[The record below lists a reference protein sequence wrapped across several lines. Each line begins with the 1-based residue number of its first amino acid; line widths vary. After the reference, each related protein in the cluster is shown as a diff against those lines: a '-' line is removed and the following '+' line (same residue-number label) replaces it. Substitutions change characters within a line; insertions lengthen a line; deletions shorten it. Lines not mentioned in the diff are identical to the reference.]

1 MDLFVICLANLAN
14 INNHLRQSVGT
25 LSEGEDGGHR
35 ADDHDKDGEEEYH
48 VQDRVTA
55 GDGRHAPVA
64 DLKTGWTVMAVKKQ
78 HKVEFGKGNE
88 KISIINST
96 F

>member
-35 ADDHDKDGEEEYH
+35 ADDHDQDREQKDG
-48 VQDRVTA
+48 VQHGVSARYT
-55 GDGRHAPVA
+55 RNPPVA
-64 DLKTGWTVMAVKKQ
+64 DLKTNKYQIDVYVLVSYLLQ
-78 HKVEFGKGNE
+78 
-88 KISIINST
+88 
-96 F
+96 

>member
-1 MDLFVICLANLAN
+1 M
-14 INNHLRQSVGT
+14 
-25 LSEGEDGGHR
+25 
-35 ADDHDKDGEEEYH
+35 
-48 VQDRVTA
+48 QDRVTA

-64 DLKTGWTVMAVKKQ
+64 DLKTGWTLQ

-88 KISIINST
+88 KISINNST